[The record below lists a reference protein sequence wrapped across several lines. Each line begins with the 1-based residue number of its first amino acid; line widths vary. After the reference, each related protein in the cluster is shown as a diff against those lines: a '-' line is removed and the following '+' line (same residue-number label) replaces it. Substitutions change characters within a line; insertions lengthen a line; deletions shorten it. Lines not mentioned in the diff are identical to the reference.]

1 MIPATDV
8 LAEVFTEEIS
18 RQKKEQGISP
28 APEIVSTLF
37 PQLFDFG

>member
-8 LAEVFTEEIS
+8 LAEVFTEEIA
-18 RQKKEQGISP
+18 RQKKEQGDKPCSRNCVDP
-28 APEIVSTLF
+28 V